1 MREAVCK
8 KPLFEVRGLRHSC
21 CVKLK
26 EPGSGILERESAPKK
41 DGKASEDLAGAAGTA
56 AGKSVWMGTAVGI
69 GSAAIVAALL
79 YARRKK

>member
-1 MREAVCK
+1 MEQ
-8 KPLFEVRGLRHSC
+8 
-21 CVKLK
+21 
-26 EPGSGILERESAPKK
+26 ESAPKK